1 MKANISSELEK
12 LIDEKIYLDL
22 EIHILT
28 KKLNKTTQD
37 KDEHLMNYFEKR
49 LNAKFKEIKKVND
62 QLRKENVKIF
72 DPIIDDIFIQYD
84 FSVKMKSG
92 GYKEGNFRYWK
103 AALKYKLNKRLN
115 KK

>member
-72 DPIIDDIFIQYD
+72 DPIIDDIFIQ
-84 FSVKMKSG
+84 
-92 GYKEGNFRYWK
+92 
-103 AALKYKLNKRLN
+103 
-115 KK
+115 